1 MCYFSTLFVFY
12 ILMRKFYLLLTFLFS
27 LIVTA
32 QNEQLALDYY
42 EKGEFEKALSLL
54 EQITAKQPF
63 NFFYFEK
70 IIDCYQQLEQF
81 DKAEKT
87 ILLQKT
93 KYNQPLLNIYLGYN
107 YQLQRLED
115 KAKKEYE
122 LAIKQVEKEP
132 TYAFQIGNGFEK
144 KVLLDWALKAYNVG
158 TKGNPELNFDYQIAL
173 LQGQLGN
180 IDAMTEKLL
189 DYAYQK
195 QENTPVVQN
204 YLTRFIS
211 DEANE
216 TFLTYLKKALLVR
229 TQKTQDIYWN
239 QFLSW
244 LYVQQKEYGKAFI
257 QEKAIYK
264 REPDNF
270 SNIVSL
276 AYLAFED
283 NQKEDASTILQ
294 YIIDNAIDLNWKIK
308 AHTFLMQIKIDE
320 ANKADYPKI
329 KEELNELLALYGTT
343 PNSLELIKLIAHFE
357 TFNLNN
363 SKAAIELLNKTIEL
377 PISNREKAE
386 LKMELAAILVYDE
399 KFNQAIL
406 YYAQVEDNMK
416 NDAIAYDASL
426 KMAKANYYKTDFDW
440 TLQQVKVLKQSSS
453 LLTANDAVELFL
465 LIQDNSYADSTRVAL
480 TAFSK
485 ADLLLYQNKED
496 SALEAFIAIT
506 EKYKEDAIQDATLLK
521 IATIYSRKKEF
532 EKALSYYKT
541 ILDNYKDGIY
551 VDEALFFAAEIYRK
565 ELNDMEHAKPLYEKM
580 IFEHPDS
587 IYFVEARNQFR
598 LLRGDTT
605 L

>member
-1 MCYFSTLFVFY
+1 M
-12 ILMRKFYLLLTFLFS
+12 FS

-54 EQITAKQPF
+54 EQIAAKQPF
-63 NFFYFEK
+63 NFFYLEK
-70 IIDCYQQLEQF
+70 VIDCYQQLEQF
-81 DKAEKT
+81 DKAEKA

-107 YQLQRLED
+107 YQLQKQED
-115 KAKKEYE
+115 KGKKEYE

-132 TYAFQIGNGFEK
+132 TYAFQVGNSFEK

-158 TKGNPELNFDYQIAL
+158 AEGNPELNFDYQIAL

-204 YLTRFIS
+204 YLTGFIS
-211 DEANE
+211 DEAKE

-264 REPDNF
+264 RDPDSF

-276 AYLAFED
+276 AYLAIED

-294 YIIDNAIDLNWKIK
+294 YIIDNAIDLNWKIT

-320 ANKADYPKI
+320 VNKADYPKI
-329 KEELNELLALYGTT
+329 KEELKGLLELYGTS
-343 PNSLELIKLIAHFE
+343 PNSLGLIKLIAHFDA
-357 TFNLNN
+357 FNLNN
-363 SKAAIELLNKTIEL
+363 SKEAIELLNKSIEL
-377 PISNREKAE
+377 PISTREKAD
-386 LKMELAAILVYDE
+386 LKMELADILVYDE

-426 KMAKANYYKTDFDW
+426 KMAKANYYKNDFDW
-440 TLQQVKVLKQSSS
+440 TLQQVKVLKQSST
-453 LLTANDAVELFL
+453 LLIANDAVELFL

-496 SALEAFIAIT
+496 LALDAFIGIT

-541 ILDNYKDGIY
+541 ILDNHKDAIY
-551 VDEALFFAAEIYRK
+551 VDEGLFFAAEIYRK
-565 ELNDMEHAKPLYEKM
+565 ELNDVERAKPLYEKM

-587 IYFVEARNQFR
+587 IFFLEPRKQFR